1 MVVNDGCNTL
11 NGVETEGVQVE
22 KSPVVRTSKMAFER
36 K

>member
-11 NGVETEGVQVE
+11 NGVETEDVQVE